1 MRSIIL
7 LSVVAFFSARGD
19 VSDLVPREHHDHD
32 VSIGNKIPLHQ
43 AQSETSSHNEP
54 YRTYPPRLACIK
66 GVVDS
71 LADDEHLL
79 PPGLKSLFIAER
91 NANGTGNGV
100 NRVYEPRYDN
110 VGGGSDSLGVLI
122 SAGAFCERFSSR
134 IDELSADEDEHLND
148 DTGPNNTEKANNN
161 ILSFFPHWLES
172 VPVRPHAVG
181 PSSTD
186 KRNAHAIADI
196 WNGLPTTG
204 SFSRTDKPAMP
215 IVTRESARGVGRHM
229 IKQELDPGSRSNR
242 RESGHFSNNSCV
254 DNGFSHKRA
263 ILAAMGGEVIMRQ
276 IFARYRAQFYGGSG
290 IVMMEMMNGDGAGD
304 GYE

>member
-1 MRSIIL
+1 MRSIIF

-32 VSIGNKIPLHQ
+32 VSIGNKISLKQ

-100 NRVYEPRYDN
+100 HRVYEPRYDN
-110 VGGGSDSLGVLI
+110 TGAGSDSLGVLI
-122 SAGAFCERFSSR
+122 SAGAFCERFSSKG
-134 IDELSADEDEHLND
+134 DEEGDEHLGD
-148 DTGPNNTEKANNN
+148 GTGPNNTEKDIGKDN
-161 ILSFFPHWLES
+161 ILSFFPPWLES
-172 VPVRPHAVG
+172 IPVRPHAVG

-186 KRNAHAIADI
+186 KRNVHAIADI
-196 WNGLPTTG
+196 WNGLSTM
-204 SFSRTDKPAMP
+204 SRTDRIDIP
-215 IVTRESARGVGRHM
+215 IATRDSARRVGKEL
-229 IKQELDPGSRSNR
+229 IKRKLENSSNR
-242 RESGHFSNNSCV
+242 CV
-254 DNGFSHKRA
+254 DNWFSHKQA

-290 IVMMEMMNGDGAGD
+290 IVMIEMMSGDREGD